1 MKQIQNFIT
10 DKLSSLS
17 LVWFLLM
24 LLAAWSIYIQNG
36 SINRDG
42 LGYLQQASM
51 FANSDWEKGF
61 SFYPWPFFSLLL
73 AFIHKLTNFHLQLI
87 AHIVCF
93 MMFGIAV
100 YFFLKILRIISKEK
114 IIYFFGGL
122 VLSSSIP
129 IMDDYVGMILRD
141 HGLWAASMSGTYFFL
156 ISQKNSNLRNTIA
169 WQLCFFIGGLFR
181 PESFVFLIFLPLWNF
196 YINKK
201 KLLLNLFKDYLLIFL
216 LLSAYI
222 ILTSSL
228 FYEILLS
235 TRLIELT
242 DRPILIVNNFFT
254 PLPIRSDDLM
264 LDILIQDNI
273 FLVGSIILFSIVIF
287 KWLQSVGVLNI
298 FLFSYSLL
306 NKRFIINN
314 QNLKSIFF
322 FLVLSF
328 LIVSTNT
335 LYIYVLSNRYW
346 SYHIWWL
353 YILIALLLKNLLID
367 KSLHLFIRF
376 IVYVSLIIC
385 ILNSLIDENY
395 NTEIEIAN
403 YINNNFLNDVDF
415 NNNERISYYMNHDI
429 LTFKD
434 YKLTSQFQYRIIN
447 INQSKNIEPN
457 SENVIKVFPDNDP
470 KFAII
475 KYDN

>member
-1 MKQIQNFIT
+1 MNKIQNSII
-10 DKLSSLS
+10 DKLSSLRII
-17 LVWFLLM
+17 WFLLM
-24 LLAAWSIYIQNG
+24 LNAAWSIYIQNG

-42 LGYLQQASM
+42 LGYLEQASM
-51 FANSDWEKGF
+51 FANSDWVNGF
-61 SFYPWPFFSLLL
+61 LFYPWPFFSLLL
-73 AFIHKLTNFHLQLI
+73 AFLHKLTNFHLQLI

-141 HGLWAASMSGTYFFL
+141 HGLWAACMSGTYFFL
-156 ISQKNSNLRNTIA
+156 ISQRRSNLTNTLA

-181 PESFVFLIFLPLWNF
+181 PESFVFLIFLPLWSF

-201 KLLLNLFKDYLLIFL
+201 KLLLNLFKDYLLIFFL
-216 LLSAYI
+216 LIAFI
-222 ILTSSL
+222 ILASSL
-228 FYEILLS
+228 FSEILLQ
-235 TRLIELT
+235 TRLNEFIN
-242 DRPILIVNNFFT
+242 RPLLIVNNIFN
-254 PLPIRSDDLM
+254 PLPIRSHDLM

-273 FLVGSIILFSIVIF
+273 VLISSTILFSLVIF
-287 KWLQSVGVLNI
+287 KWLQSIGVLNI

-306 NKRFIINN
+306 NKSFNFNN

-322 FLVLSF
+322 FLALSF
-328 LIVSTNT
+328 IIVSTNIF
-335 LYIYVLSNRYW
+335 YVYVLSNRYW
-346 SYHIWWL
+346 SFHIWWI
-353 YILIALLLKNLLID
+353 YILIALSLKNLLID

-385 ILNSLIDENY
+385 VLNSLIDESY

-403 YINNNFLNDVDF
+403 FINNNFLNDVDF
-415 NNNERISYYMNHDI
+415 NNNERISYYIDHNI

-434 YKLTSQFQYRIIN
+434 YYLTTQFLYRIIK
-447 INQSKNIEPN
+447 IDQSKNIDLK
-457 SENVIKVFPDNDP
+457 SENVIKVFPELNP